1 MRCITNWFTHMGTE
15 LLIKPAFQNAAL
27 GKPPQK
33 NKILVVD
40 DVPVN
45 VQLLTTYLASVGYE
59 VVTARDGHEA
69 LAQVA
74 AAQPD
79 LILLD
84 VMMPKLNGFEVCERL
99 KADPMSRIIPVI
111 MVTALNE
118 IEDKIKATESGADD
132 FVSKPFNKLE
142 LLTRVKSLLRI
153 KQLHDEL
160 SAKVRELEQARERLR
175 QLAITDGLTGL
186 HNHRY
191 FKEHLEQE
199 LYRASRHQSYVSV
212 VMIDIDHF
220 KKFNDT
226 YGHPA
231 GDTILRAMARL
242 LRENIRKI
250 DLAARYGGEEF
261 CLVLVETNKVAAAIA
276 AEKVRRLVETHHF
289 ELPHDGEMM
298 PAGIAGAPIAGWALH
313 SASSESPQR
322 LAETIVAVA
331 PAEWHGDGT
340 AAPNRFLEHFR
351 ITISMGIA
359 TFPDD
364 AVELSR
370 LIEVADQRLY
380 RAKKQGRNQVVTE

>member
-1 MRCITNWFTHMGTE
+1 MNWVNCMGIDVS
-15 LLIKPAFQNAAL
+15 IKQTIPNGRDAAS
-27 GKPPQK
+27 GAQPHK

-45 VQLLTTYLASVGYE
+45 VQLLTTYLTSVGYH
-59 VVTARDGHEA
+59 VITARDGQEA
-69 LAQVA
+69 LTKVSAS
-74 AAQPD
+74 QPD

-84 VMMPKLNGFEVCERL
+84 VMMPKLNGFEVCERI
-99 KADPMSRIIPVI
+99 KKDPVTRIIPVI

-118 IEDKIKATESGADD
+118 IEDKIKATEAGADD
-132 FVSKPFNKLE
+132 FISKPFNKLE

-160 SAKVRELEQARERLR
+160 NAKVRELEQARERLR

-186 HNHRY
+186 YNHRY

-199 LYRASRHQSYVSV
+199 LNRARRHQLRVSV

-231 GDTILRAMARL
+231 GDFILRSIARL
-242 LRENIRKI
+242 LKENIRKI

-261 CLVLVETNKVAAAIA
+261 CLVLVETNKKAAGVA
-276 AEKVRRLVETHHF
+276 AEKVRRLVEAHHF
-289 ELPHDGEMM
+289 GSPRDFLSGPASAPDSPVVNWSSAPVHGELTTTASNGGAAEEMKEQR
-298 PAGIAGAPIAGWALH
+298 
-313 SASSESPQR
+313 SASWE
-322 LAETIVAVA
+322 
-331 PAEWHGDGT
+331 
-340 AAPNRFLEHFR
+340 RFELNGQ
-351 ITISMGIA
+351 ITISMGVA

-364 AVELSR
+364 ASELDQ
-370 LIEVADQRLY
+370 LIEIADQRLY
-380 RAKKQGRNQVVTE
+380 TAKQKGRNRVVID

>member
-1 MRCITNWFTHMGTE
+1 MGTE
-15 LLIKPAFQNAAL
+15 LAVKPAFPGLAV
-27 GKPPQK
+27 GEMPKK

-45 VQLLTTYLASVGYE
+45 VQLLTTYLTSVGYE
-59 VVTARDGHEA
+59 VVTARDGQEA
-69 LAQVA
+69 LERVA
-74 AAQPD
+74 ATLPD

-99 KADPMSRIIPVI
+99 KSDSTTRVIPVI

-160 SAKVRELEQARERLR
+160 SAKVRELELARERLR

-186 HNHRY
+186 YNHRY

-199 LYRASRHQSYVSV
+199 LYRASRHQSRVSV
-212 VMIDIDHF
+212 VMVDIDHF

-231 GDTILRAMARL
+231 GDATLRAIARL
-242 LRENIRKI
+242 LKENIRKI

-261 CLVLVETNKVAAAIA
+261 CLVLVETPKAAAVIV
-276 AEKVRRLVETHHF
+276 AEKVRRLVEVHPF
-289 ELPHDGEMM
+289 DLLRDGQLFS
-298 PAGIAGAPIAGWALH
+298 ATAPNQSDDGRL
-313 SASSESPQR
+313 SKSSSGEETNYNSETETV
-322 LAETIVAVA
+322 LAAETWPEGQSA
-331 PAEWHGDGT
+331 PRD
-340 AAPNRFLEHFR
+340 NFR
-351 ITISMGIA
+351 ENFHITISMGVA

-364 AVELSR
+364 ALELSP

-380 RAKKQGRNQVVTE
+380 KAKKQGRNQVVME

>member
-1 MRCITNWFTHMGTE
+1 MGTE
-15 LLIKPAFQNAAL
+15 LVIKPAF
-27 GKPPQK
+27 KDIPPSREELPRK

-45 VQLLTTYLASVGYE
+45 VQLLTTYLASVGYD
-59 VVTARDGHEA
+59 VFTARDGQEA
-69 LAQVA
+69 LDKVA
-74 AAQPD
+74 AVQPD

-99 KADPMSRIIPVI
+99 KSDSATKIIPVI

-160 SAKVRELEQARERLR
+160 RAKVKELEQARERLR

-186 HNHRY
+186 YNHRY

-199 LYRASRHQSYVSV
+199 LLRANRHLLHVSV
-212 VMIDIDHF
+212 VMLDIDHF

-231 GDTILRAMARL
+231 GDAILRMIAKL
-242 LRENIRKI
+242 LKDNIRKI

-261 CLVLVETNKVAAAIA
+261 CLVLVETNKPAAAIA
-276 AEKVRRLVETHHF
+276 AEKVRRIVEAHHF
-289 ELPHDGEMM
+289 DHAYTETQSISAIAAGEAIAAWSPLPVEQ
-298 PAGIAGAPIAGWALH
+298 PAPN
-313 SASSESPQR
+313 
-322 LAETIVAVA
+322 LAEVASGN
-331 PAEWHGDGT
+331 WHGNNSNSHNNH
-340 AAPNRFLEHFR
+340 PPKNR
-351 ITISMGIA
+351 ITISMGVA

-364 AVELSR
+364 AVELSQ
-370 LIEVADQRLY
+370 LIEIADQRLY
-380 RAKKQGRNQVVTE
+380 RAKKQGRNQVVID

>member
-1 MRCITNWFTHMGTE
+1 MGTE
-15 LLIKPAFQNAAL
+15 LAIKPAFPNLAV
-27 GKPPQK
+27 GEMPKK

-45 VQLLTTYLASVGYE
+45 VQLLTTYLTSVGYE
-59 VVTARDGHEA
+59 VVTARDGQEA
-69 LAQVA
+69 LEQVA
-74 AAQPD
+74 VTLPD

-99 KADPMSRIIPVI
+99 KSDPMTRVIPVI

-186 HNHRY
+186 YNHRY

-199 LYRASRHQSYVSV
+199 LYRASRHQSHVSV
-212 VMIDIDHF
+212 VMVDIDHF

-231 GDTILRAMARL
+231 GDAILRAIARL
-242 LRENIRKI
+242 LKENIRKI

-261 CLVLVETNKVAAAIA
+261 CLVLVETNKTAAVIA
-276 AEKVRRLVETHHF
+276 AEKVRRLVEARAF
-289 ELPHDGEMM
+289 DLRKDGQLLPAAANLLIVSRSPHASGE
-298 PAGIAGAPIAGWALH
+298 AVSHNSGAEEAVTVEEWPEDNAAL
-313 SASSESPQR
+313 R
-322 LAETIVAVA
+322 
-331 PAEWHGDGT
+331 
-340 AAPNRFLEHFR
+340 NNFR
-351 ITISMGIA
+351 ENFHITISMGVA

-364 AVELSR
+364 ALELDQ

-380 RAKKQGRNQVVTE
+380 KAKNQGRNQVVME

>member
-1 MRCITNWFTHMGTE
+1 MS
-15 LLIKPAFQNAAL
+15 IKPAFKDSPL
-27 GKPPQK
+27 GREELSRK

-40 DVPVN
+40 DVAVN
-45 VQLLTTYLASVGYE
+45 VQLLMTYLSSVGYE
-59 VVTARDGHEA
+59 VFTARDGQEA
-69 LAQVA
+69 LDKVA
-74 AAQPD
+74 ETQPD

-99 KADPMSRIIPVI
+99 KTDPMTKIIPVI

-153 KQLHDEL
+153 KHLHDEL
-160 SAKVRELEQARERLR
+160 RAKVRELEQARERLR

-186 HNHRY
+186 YNHRY
-191 FKEHLEQE
+191 LKEHLEQE
-199 LYRASRHQSYVSV
+199 LLRANRHQLRVSV
-212 VMIDIDHF
+212 VMVDIDHF

-231 GDTILRAMARL
+231 GDAILRAMARL
-242 LRENIRKI
+242 LKDNIRKI

-261 CLVLVETNKVAAAIA
+261 CLVLIETNKMAATIA
-276 AEKVRRLVETHHF
+276 AEKVRRIVETYYF
-289 ELPHDGEMM
+289 DITNEGQAL
-298 PAGIAGAPIAGWALH
+298 AAGAPLLGWTPNAT
-313 SASSESPQR
+313 AN
-322 LAETIVAVA
+322 
-331 PAEWHGDGT
+331 DGEPGLKV
-340 AAPNRFLEHFR
+340 AAPVAAAEERNGKSTPASPFTFNHC
-351 ITISMGIA
+351 ITISMGVA

-364 AVELSR
+364 AAELNQ

-380 RAKKQGRNQVVTE
+380 KAKKQGRNQVVTD

>member
-1 MRCITNWFTHMGTE
+1 MGIE
-15 LLIKPAFQNAAL
+15 LTKPSFKDTAL
-27 GKPPQK
+27 GELTRK

-45 VQLLTTYLASVGYE
+45 VQLLTTYLASVGYD
-59 VVTARDGHEA
+59 VFTARDGQEA
-69 LAQVA
+69 LDRVPVV
-74 AAQPD
+74 QPD

-99 KADPMSRIIPVI
+99 KSDSATKIIPVI

-160 SAKVRELEQARERLR
+160 RAKVKELEQARERLR

-186 HNHRY
+186 YNHRY
-191 FKEHLEQE
+191 LKEHLEQE
-199 LYRASRHQSYVSV
+199 LLRANRHQLHASV
-212 VMIDIDHF
+212 VMLDIDHF

-231 GDTILRAMARL
+231 GDAILRTIAKL
-242 LRENIRKI
+242 LKENIRKI

-261 CLVLVETNKVAAAIA
+261 CLVLVETNKAAAAIA
-276 AEKVRRLVETHHF
+276 AEKVRRIVEAHHF
-289 ELPHDGEMM
+289 DH
-298 PAGIAGAPIAGWALH
+298 
-313 SASSESPQR
+313 
-322 LAETIVAVA
+322 AVA
-331 PAEWHGDGT
+331 ENPSLSPVASVTMGDWPPNAPPPNLIEVAAEVASGKWRDKNGNGHSHH
-340 AAPNRFLEHFR
+340 PPKNR
-351 ITISMGIA
+351 ITISMGVA

-364 AVELSR
+364 AVELNH
-370 LIEVADQRLY
+370 LIEIADQRLY
-380 RAKKQGRNQVVTE
+380 KAKKQGRNQVVID

>member
-1 MRCITNWFTHMGTE
+1 MAIE
-15 LLIKPAFQNAAL
+15 SSLKPAFKDIPFSRDEL
-27 GKPPQK
+27 LRK

-40 DVPVN
+40 DVAVN
-45 VQLLTTYLASVGYE
+45 VQLLTTYLTSVGYD
-59 VVTARDGHEA
+59 VLTARDGEEA
-69 LAQVA
+69 LERVA
-74 AAQPD
+74 ATQPD

-84 VMMPKLNGFEVCERL
+84 VMMPKLNGFQVCERL
-99 KADPMSRIIPVI
+99 KSDPTTKVIPVI

-160 SAKVRELEQARERLR
+160 RAKVRELEQARERLR

-186 HNHRY
+186 YNHRY
-191 FKEHLEQE
+191 LKEHLEQE
-199 LYRASRHQSYVSV
+199 LLRAQRHQLHVAV
-212 VMIDIDHF
+212 VMLDIDHF

-231 GDTILRAMARL
+231 GDTILRTIARL
-242 LRENIRKI
+242 LKENIRKI

-261 CLVLVETNKVAAAIA
+261 CLVLVETNKIAAAIA
-276 AEKVRRLVETHHF
+276 AEKVRRIVEAHYFDHF
-289 ELPHDGEMM
+289 AVEAPNV
-298 PAGIAGAPIAGWALH
+298 PAMADWTPNRPAEESAPSL
-313 SASSESPQR
+313 
-322 LAETIVAVA
+322 VAVA
-331 PAEWHGDGT
+331 NEMAAGEWRDGNSNT
-340 AAPNRFLEHFR
+340 NHNHVSRNR
-351 ITISMGIA
+351 ITISMGVA

-364 AVELSR
+364 AVELSQ

-380 RAKKQGRNQVVTE
+380 RAKKQGRNQVVTD

>member
-1 MRCITNWFTHMGTE
+1 MGTE
-15 LLIKPAFQNAAL
+15 LATKPAFPSL
-27 GKPPQK
+27 VVGEMPRK

-45 VQLLTTYLASVGYE
+45 VQLLTTYLSSVGYE
-59 VVTARDGHEA
+59 VVTARDGQEA
-69 LAQVA
+69 LDQVA
-74 AAQPD
+74 ATLPD

-99 KADPMSRIIPVI
+99 KSDPVTRVIPVI

-160 SAKVRELEQARERLR
+160 SAKVRELELARERLR
-175 QLAITDGLTGL
+175 QLAITDGLTDL
-186 HNHRY
+186 YNHRY

-199 LYRASRHQSYVSV
+199 VYRANRHQSHVSV
-212 VMIDIDHF
+212 VMVDIDHF

-231 GDTILRAMARL
+231 GDAILREIARL
-242 LRENIRKI
+242 LKENIRKI

-261 CLVLVETNKVAAAIA
+261 CLVLVETNKAAAAIV
-276 AEKVRRLVETHHF
+276 AEKVRRLVEAHTF
-289 ELPHDGEMM
+289 DLNKDGQLLSAANML
-298 PAGIAGAPIAGWALH
+298 IAGVSSHPASGEAVEAIAA
-313 SASSESPQR
+313 
-322 LAETIVAVA
+322 AETARAGETWPA
-331 PAEWHGDGT
+331 PRNNFRAG
-340 AAPNRFLEHFR
+340 FR
-351 ITISMGIA
+351 ITISMGVA

-364 AVELSR
+364 AVELSQ
-370 LIEVADQRLY
+370 LIEAADQRLY
-380 RAKKQGRNQVVTE
+380 KAKKQGRNQVVTE